1 MKGPFADEYW
11 KAAQVEVATLEAMD
25 AWTVVDKEDGMNVL
39 PSTWDF
45 KCKRF
50 PEGSVKKF
58 KGRFCARGD
67 KQEKG
72 VNYFETYSPVV
83 QWITIRFMFVLDCL
97 LRLVSKQGDV
107 TCAFLHAFLPETEHV
122 FLEMP

>member
-1 MKGPFADEYW
+1 MHTANLNWDGESLTEHFDNKLLSFAVDEHDFGTDYLPVTAASPFLLAAKSAASKDNNPKWQAMKGPFADEYW

-58 KGRFCARGD
+58 KG
-67 KQEKG
+67 
-72 VNYFETYSPVV
+72 
-83 QWITIRFMFVLDCL
+83 
-97 LRLVSKQGDV
+97 
-107 TCAFLHAFLPETEHV
+107 
-122 FLEMP
+122 